1 MADDSPQYKLLTAM
15 IIVITSPLVITL
27 TSKTSTEDAV
37 VPQRSHPTVPCNL
50 HPLSG
55 WTDGNTRFYG
65 ISDQNLWLYDSTMG
79 VWDHVSL
86 PNKTREESSSWR
98 VRCEHEHYL
107 VVDNLD
113 EAFVLQMSSSQWHQ
127 VPISNISS
135 SHLTWCLGGHF
146 IAMDLY
152 TGSVYRL
159 NFKKA
164 RWETD
169 QGIANFYYNETESD
183 VIGLSWSENH
193 AQVLYLWLKD
203 LSSDA
208 QSLWTANYSTTN
220 ISFIQVDEWE
230 YENITVHLES
240 LVTWITDRVLWVW
253 GRGQEE
259 EEIWKLDPESSHWEQ
274 VPIKYEDSQDNR
286 FPSLNRTVTA
296 WTENGKLCVLSTQAE
311 CKNNLFDGEIWCLH
325 TSGLE
330 STNFPTTVSQDSVAL
345 PTQITSSDEYL
356 SSNDS
361 HSRGTQVVTPL
372 LSTVPLSN
380 PTPTNTEAPST
391 PYYSKESYV
400 SWHPGLQRT
409 RNVSNIEVLYREE
422 TFKPKMD
429 VSTATRSSW
438 HQQHST
444 VFGSVVFFGTSL
456 TIFGVVGIV
465 WCVRRCVH
473 FPKDALLLRDPPS
486 VRYTAIPD
494 AQA

>member
-1 MADDSPQYKLLTAM
+1 M
-15 IIVITSPLVITL
+15 
-27 TSKTSTEDAV
+27 
-37 VPQRSHPTVPCNL
+37 
-50 HPLSG
+50 SG

-65 ISDQNLWLYDSTMG
+65 ISDRNLWLYDSTMG
-79 VWDHVSL
+79 VWNRTSL
-86 PNKTREESSSWR
+86 PNKTSEESSSWA
-98 VRCEHEHYL
+98 VRCEHEQHYL
-107 VVDNLD
+107 FVDNYE
-113 EAFVLQMSSSQWHQ
+113 EAFVLHTNSSQWHH
-127 VPISNISS
+127 VPDANISS
-135 SHLTWCLGGHF
+135 SHLTWCLDGHF
-146 IAMDLY
+146 FAMDLHS
-152 TGSVYRL
+152 GSVYRL

-164 RWETD
+164 RWEID
-169 QGIANFYYNETESD
+169 QEISNFYYNETKPN

-208 QSLWTANYSTTN
+208 QGLWAANYSTSN
-220 ISFIQVDEWE
+220 ISFIQIGEWQ
-230 YENITVHLES
+230 YENITVHLGS
-240 LVTWITDRVLWVW
+240 LVTWISNRVLWVW

-259 EEIWKLDPESSHWEQ
+259 EEEIWKLDPASLQWEQ
-274 VPIKYEDSQDNR
+274 VPIKHDNYQDNR
-286 FPSLNRTVTA
+286 CPSLNKTVTA

-311 CKNNLFDGEIWCLH
+311 CRNNLFDGEIWCLH

-330 STNFPTTVSQDSVAL
+330 TTNFPTPTSQGSVAL
-345 PTQITSSDEYL
+345 PTQVTSTDEYF
-356 SSNDS
+356 SFNNS

-380 PTPTNTEAPST
+380 PSPTNTTAPST
-391 PYYSKESYV
+391 PDLSKESYV

-422 TFKPKMD
+422 KLKPKMD

-438 HQQHST
+438 HQKHST

-456 TIFGVVGIV
+456 TIFGVVGII